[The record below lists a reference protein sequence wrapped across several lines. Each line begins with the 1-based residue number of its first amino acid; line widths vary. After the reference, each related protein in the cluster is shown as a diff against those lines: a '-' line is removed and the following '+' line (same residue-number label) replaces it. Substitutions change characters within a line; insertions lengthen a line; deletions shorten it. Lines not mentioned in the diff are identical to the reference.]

1 MEGSSAFPS
10 NAVASRGSLLKRASG
25 RLPAVHSIICL
36 FVYDSPGRQIIRSHI
51 CVSTRSCFMVNSSTK
66 TRECIDARL
75 VLLFVGSRC
84 TIVPEGKEVL

>member
-1 MEGSSAFPS
+1 MEGSSVFPS
-10 NAVASRGSLLKRASG
+10 NAVASRGSLLKRVVG
-25 RLPAVHSIICL
+25 YRLYIPLFVC

-51 CVSTRSCFMVNSSTK
+51 CVFTVSCFMVNSSTK

-84 TIVPEGKEVL
+84 TLAPKEKEVS